1 MESIITND
9 DRTAMAEVDYII
21 HHMNERYLNKIP
33 QNVQDFIAIL
43 KKKSAKVYVDP
54 HQPLE
59 KQGLKE
65 FTLYFLMILN
75 LKYWCDDAR
84 RRDILLMLENN
95 QKKYD
100 DKVNDI
106 FQNAES
112 VHGSENGASDSR
124 PLNRPKKVIVA
135 EKPKDIDKAE
145 KIEGE
150 QQSKEAVNEETI
162 TEEIEK
168 KESTNALNDMEK
180 EASAMTAVKGENF
193 FTKIISKIKSLL
205 IKK

>member
-43 KKKSAKVYVDP
+43 KKRNLKIYVDP

-84 RRDILLMLENN
+84 RKDILLMLENN

-100 DKVNDI
+100 DKVNNI
-106 FQNAES
+106 FENANS
-112 VHGSENGASDSR
+112 IQGASSSSSSSR
-124 PLNRPKKVIVA
+124 PLNRPRQVIVTGT
-135 EKPKDIDKAE
+135 PTFP
-145 KIEGE
+145 
-150 QQSKEAVNEETI
+150 SKEETAQENTISEQKEENQKTNVLDDLA
-162 TEEIEK
+162 
-168 KESTNALNDMEK
+168 KETDAIAN
-180 EASAMTAVKGENF
+180 VKIENF
-193 FTKIISKIKSLL
+193 FTKFINKIKSFL
-205 IKK
+205 IRK

>member
-1 MESIITND
+1 MESVITND

-43 KKKSAKVYVDP
+43 KKRNIKIYVDP

-59 KQGLKE
+59 RQGLKE

-84 RRDILLMLENN
+84 RKDILLMLENN

-100 DKVNDI
+100 DKINNI

-112 VHGSENGASDSR
+112 IQGSSSSSDSSSR
-124 PLNRPKKVIVA
+124 PLNRPRQVIVTGTPTFPSK
-135 EKPKDIDKAE
+135 EE
-145 KIEGE
+145 NSLESTVNE
-150 QQSKEAVNEETI
+150 QQEESPKNNVLDDLAKETDAIAN
-162 TEEIEK
+162 
-168 KESTNALNDMEK
+168 
-180 EASAMTAVKGENF
+180 VKMENF
-193 FTKIISKIKSLL
+193 FTKFINKIKSFL
-205 IKK
+205 IRK

>member
-1 MESIITND
+1 MENVITND

-43 KKKSAKVYVDP
+43 KKKTAKVYVDP

-100 DKVNDI
+100 DKVNHI
-106 FQNAES
+106 FHNAES
-112 VHGSENGASDSR
+112 IEVHDTVEASR
-124 PLNRPKKVIVA
+124 PLNKPKKVVVA
-135 EKPKDIDKAE
+135 ETTTSSEKAE
-145 KIEGE
+145 NVEE
-150 QQSKEAVNEETI
+150 MQQSVKVVKTET
-162 TEEIEK
+162 
-168 KESTNALNDMEK
+168 TNALNDLEK
-180 EASAMTAVKGENF
+180 EANAITTTKEENF
-193 FTKIISKIKSLL
+193 FTKFISKIKSLL
-205 IKK
+205 IKKK